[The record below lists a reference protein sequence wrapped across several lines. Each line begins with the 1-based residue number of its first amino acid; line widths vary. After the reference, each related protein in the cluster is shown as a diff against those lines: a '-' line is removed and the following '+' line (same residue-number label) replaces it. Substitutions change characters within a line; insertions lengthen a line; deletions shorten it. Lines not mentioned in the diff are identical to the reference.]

1 MYFCVHGEN
10 IRTDHVRLAYRKKP
24 SQAPLCIIDI
34 PADRTRLPE
43 NTPEVRNGPSA
54 YTPEMGGRPTVTPEV
69 RRRPSIGT
77 PEVRSRPSI
86 GTPEVRSRPSIG
98 TPEVRS
104 RPSIGTPEARRRPS
118 IGTPEVRSTH
128 FVNPRQEGRRPS
140 PNSYKMGRASAN
152 TKEDDETNEYCCI
165 NEDLVELQTDFVDP
179 RVSVARKQ
187 NDAYEMLTRP
197 QNEYLTLTA

>member
-1 MYFCVHGEN
+1 MRV
-10 IRTDHVRLAYRKKP
+10 AYRK
-24 SQAPLCIIDI
+24 SSRALLCIIDI
-34 PADRTRLPE
+34 PADRTRLPV

-54 YTPEMGGRPTVTPEV
+54 YTPEMRGRPTGTPEV

-77 PEVRSRPSI
+77 PEV
-86 GTPEVRSRPSIG
+86 
-98 TPEVRS
+98 
-104 RPSIGTPEARRRPS
+104 RRRPS

-165 NEDLVELQTDFVDP
+165 NEDLVELLQTD
-179 RVSVARKQ
+179 
-187 NDAYEMLTRP
+187 RP
-197 QNEYLTLTA
+197 SSLGGPEAE

>member
-1 MYFCVHGEN
+1 M
-10 IRTDHVRLAYRKKP
+10 RLAYRKKP

-34 PADRTRLPE
+34 PAHRTRLPE

-54 YTPEMGGRPTVTPEV
+54 YTPEMGGRPT
-69 RRRPSIGT
+69 
-77 PEVRSRPSI
+77 
-86 GTPEVRSRPSIG
+86 
-98 TPEVRS
+98 
-104 RPSIGTPEARRRPS
+104 GTPEA
-118 IGTPEVRSTH
+118 RSTH
-128 FVNPRQEGRRPS
+128 FVNPRQERRRPS

-152 TKEDDETNEYCCI
+152 AREDDETNEYCCI